1 MERKFTV
8 LYGSE
13 TGTAQD
19 LSEHIWRESKKYG
32 FKGQS
37 YDYSYHHEKVLYV
50 KIFCYHFRQ
59 SSSNGRL

>member
-32 FKGQS
+32 FKGRFLLSIMS
-37 YDYSYHHEKVLYV
+37 YL
-50 KIFCYHFRQ
+50 
-59 SSSNGRL
+59 